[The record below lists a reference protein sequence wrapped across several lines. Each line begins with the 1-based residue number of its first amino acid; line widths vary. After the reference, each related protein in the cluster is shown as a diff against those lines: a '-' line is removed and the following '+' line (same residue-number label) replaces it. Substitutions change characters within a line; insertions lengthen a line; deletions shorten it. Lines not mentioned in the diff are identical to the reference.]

1 MFAESVQEDIFREN
15 EFVET
20 RFRGRLLP
28 VWVKLLM
35 GISAFVAI
43 FCAAAIIYVP
53 FSPGHEETPTWILVT
68 LFSIGGTLI
77 AGLLPRILLL
87 LEKRWAIIGMMI
99 AALVNLAVLGLL
111 LAAAKTNSTS
121 EKVMTVCV
129 CALTVLELVLFIR
142 LIVIFKRWRS
152 YMSER
157 NNR

>member
-35 GISAFVAI
+35 GISAFTAI
-43 FCAAAIIYVP
+43 ILVSAIIYL
-53 FSPGHEETPTWILVT
+53 LVT
-68 LFSIGGTLI
+68 SGQETGTWWLLMFFLIAGALI
-77 AGLLPRILLL
+77 AGLAARILLL
-87 LEKRWAIIGMMI
+87 LEKRWSITAVVI
-99 AALVNLAVLGLL
+99 AAGVNLFLLGFVLATAKISSTGDIVM
-111 LAAAKTNSTS
+111 AAFVS
-121 EKVMTVCV
+121 V
-129 CALTVLELVLFIR
+129 LTAIELIFLIR

>member
-35 GISAFVAI
+35 GISAFT
-43 FCAAAIIYVP
+43 AIILASATIYL
-53 FSPGHEETPTWILVT
+53 LVT
-68 LFSIGGTLI
+68 SGQETGTWWLLMFFLIASALI
-77 AGLLPRILLL
+77 AGLAARILLL
-87 LEKRWAIIGMMI
+87 LEKRWSIIAVVI
-99 AALVNLAVLGLL
+99 AAGVNLFLLGFVLATAKISSTGDIVM
-111 LAAAKTNSTS
+111 AAFVS
-121 EKVMTVCV
+121 V
-129 CALTVLELVLFIR
+129 LTAIELIFLIR